1 MIKLQAKASMGR
13 RATACLLVS
22 VLLALLLLCV
32 TACSGNTDTETDAPT
47 DTHAETIVESEP
59 TTNADTDAATD
70 TDADTAPSTQPE
82 TEPATDSDTE
92 TESETAPESATQA
105 SLLTFTP
112 ASPEGQVLTE
122 DGKSP
127 PILIRNYNEV
137 AIDALG
143 RSLPTSEEAGLPQ
156 ANKYVGLFYSLWT
169 SDISAAIDNAKALAC
184 DPLNPDHGSYAN
196 FCFWSEPE
204 TGYHKANDVWQ
215 IKRDLNYFAMAG
227 VDFLYFDMTNGV
239 LYESAMKL
247 FLDTCLE
254 LRANGQMTPYIVP
267 WCFGSNQG
275 GNTGDMGRFYKLFM
289 TQEKYADLWFYWEEK
304 PLAMIK
310 PLDDGTFPI
319 LKDADLKDKLTFK
332 KAWTAPSDRAK
343 DYWLDNQIVNYG
355 YGYGYSEK
363 RTIAECAGIGCA
375 GFANFGHGRS
385 GDLSKLSYLDALLE
399 TSTMGEGRVLQAAFE
414 ELMEKNPE
422 CQVLLISRWNE
433 WIAQNYKANHAT
445 DTGFV
450 DQFNPEFS
458 RDIEPMK
465 GGYTDNYF
473 YQMCAIIRR
482 FKGVLPAD
490 EASGATTVDVAGD
503 FSVWQSVSP
512 VFTDFEGD
520 TTHRDSTDTTGTIRY
535 LNTTGRN
542 DIVESRLTADGGMV
556 YAYVRTAEA
565 ITSYRGGRNWML
577 LFIDADNDKSTGWEG
592 YDYLVNYAV
601 VSDTITTLCAW
612 RDEIW
617 QEIGTIAYQVKGN
630 ELMVAIPRSLMG
642 LTKDS
647 FTLNFHWM
655 DNVTNVYDLESW
667 FTTGDSAPERRNN
680 YSVTLPFPYDASA
693 ETLLG
698 GRGDEAVSCMPAI
711 ELTADELASLAEGLL
726 VTGYRLP
733 AQYGKIPE
741 FRLIEGNLLE
751 TRVTQ
756 TLSADA
762 IPALTANYGLA
773 FEGYLLPDA
782 DGAQTFTLTCDDGAR
797 LYIDG
802 RLVLECAYAADR
814 PADQT
819 TRESISLRLA
829 AGYHTIRVE
838 YAEITGSGATLTL
851 DAPGRFYFPGAVS
864 EGLILH
870 EDFDMD
876 SADDLT
882 VNFEIDGTLGL
893 TDGWLTGSWIDG
905 RAIRYRGSDLRFYSM
920 ETRIIAGNSGGKAYR
935 SAIALRLPAE
945 LSVGNSGGICA
956 YEPDNGDGDSS
967 SYLGKSG
974 IYLYCAGNTLEVAVH
989 VKDANREHGA
999 TSLGYSFD
1007 LPSGVSFATGAV
1019 VRFEDMGDTI
1029 RIRCEDTLIAT
1040 VILSDIGQVDG
1051 QPFSGKGYR
1060 HAVIQDANGNTVL
1073 TTDGYECLIPTE
1085 GDCGVLERA
1094 NSFKLDYIR
1103 LWQYAYVLGSDGYM
1117 LKD

>member
-1 MIKLQAKASMGR
+1 MIKLQAKASMGGR
-13 RATACLLVS
+13 VTACLLAS
-22 VLLALLLLCV
+22 MLLALLLLFT
-32 TACSGNTDTETDAPT
+32 TACSGKTDTETDAPT
-47 DTHAETIVESEP
+47 DTQAETVAESEP
-59 TTNADTDAATD
+59 ATTTEAESN
-70 TDADTAPSTQPE
+70 TAPATESE
-82 TEPATDSDTE
+82 TEPATESDTE
-92 TESETAPESATQA
+92 TASETETQT

-169 SDISAAIDNAKALAC
+169 SELSAAIDNAKALAC

-289 TQEKYADLWFYWEEK
+289 TQEKYADLWFYWEGK
-304 PLAMIK
+304 PLALIK

-343 DYWLDNQIVNYG
+343 DYWLDNQIVNFG
-355 YGYGYSEK
+355 YGYGWSEK

-375 GFANFGHGRS
+375 GFANFGSGRS
-385 GDLSKLSYLDALLE
+385 GALSALEYLDAFFE
-399 TSTMGEGRVLQAAFE
+399 TDTMGEGRVLQAAFE

-433 WIAQNYKANHAT
+433 WIAQNYKANDPT

-565 ITSYRGGRNWML
+565 ITSYRDGRNWML

-601 VSDTITTLCAW
+601 VSDTVTTLCAW

-617 QEIGTIAYQVKGN
+617 QEIGTVAYQVKGN
-630 ELMVAIPRSLMG
+630 ELMVAIPRSSMG
-642 LTKDS
+642 LTGDS

-693 ETLLG
+693 ETTLG
-698 GRGDEAVSCMPAI
+698 GRGDEAVSCMPAV
-711 ELTADELASLAEGLL
+711 ELTADELASLTEGLL
-726 VTGYRLP
+726 VTGYHLP

-741 FRLIEGNLLE
+741 FRLIEGNLME

-756 TLSADA
+756 TISADA
-762 IPALTANYGLA
+762 IPTLNTNYGLA
-773 FEGYLLPDA
+773 FEGYLLLDA
-782 DGAQTFTLTCDDGAR
+782 DGAQAFTLTCDDGAR

-802 RLVLECAYAADR
+802 RLVLECAYDADR

-819 TRESISLRLA
+819 IRESISLRLA

-838 YAEITGSGATLTL
+838 YAEITGSGSTLTL
-851 DAPGRFYFPGAVS
+851 DAPGRFYFSGAVS

-870 EDFDMD
+870 EDFDID
-876 SADDLT
+876 STDELT
-882 VNFEIDGTLGL
+882 NNFELDAEDGLKL
-893 TDGWLTGSWIDG
+893 ENGWLTGSWIEG

-920 ETRIIAGNSGGKAYR
+920 ETRIIAGNAGSKAHR
-935 SAIALRLPAE
+935 SAIALRIPAE
-945 LSVGNSGGICA
+945 LTVGNNSGGVNA

-967 SYLGKSG
+967 SYMGKCG
-974 IYLYCAGNTLEVAVH
+974 IYLYCSGNQLEVTVH
-989 VKDANREHGA
+989 IKDTNRQHGA
-999 TSLGYSFD
+999 TSLGYSFA
-1007 LPSGVSFATGAV
+1007 LPSDVSFATGAV
-1019 VRFEDMGDTI
+1019 VRFEDLGDTI
-1029 RIRCEDTLIAT
+1029 RVWCEDTLIAT
-1040 VILSDIGQVDG
+1040 IILSDIGQVDG
-1051 QPFSGKGYR
+1051 QPFSGNGYR
-1060 HAVIQDANGNTVL
+1060 HAVIQDADGNTVL

-1103 LWQYAYVLGSDGYM
+1103 LWQYAYVLGNDGYI
-1117 LKD
+1117 LQD